1 MRTLLLLL
9 FTIMIAHAETS
20 MIEKINKTL
29 DQIRYEAS
37 QKTTVNLNIKYDP
50 FYHDKKKVTKKQHS
64 TPTPKVIKIGKKSLI
79 LSMILN
85 KKAFINGV
93 WYRANQKV
101 ARYVLSKVNQDSV
114 VLRRKNKTIILK
126 LKTAKNLLVKKEVL

>member
-9 FTIMIAHAETS
+9 FTIMIAHADTS
-20 MIEKINKTL
+20 MIEKINHTL
-29 DQIRYEAS
+29 DQIRLQES
-37 QKTTVNLNIKYDP
+37 QKTTINLDIKYDP
-50 FYHDKKKVTKKQHS
+50 FYHDKKIMTKKQHKQLAEKVTKKR
-64 TPTPKVIKIGKKSLI
+64 KKSLI

-93 WYRANQKV
+93 WYRENQKV

-114 VLRRKNKTIILK
+114 VLKRKNKTIVLK
-126 LKTAKNLLVKKEVL
+126 LKTAENLLVKKEVL